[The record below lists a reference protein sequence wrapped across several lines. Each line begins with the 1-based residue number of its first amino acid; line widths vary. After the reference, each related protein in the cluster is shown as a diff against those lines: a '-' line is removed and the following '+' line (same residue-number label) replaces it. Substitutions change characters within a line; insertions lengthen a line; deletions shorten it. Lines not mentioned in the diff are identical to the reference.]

1 MPWKFSDGS
10 GAIMLINIRTDI
22 QTKSQTYI
30 TDNNTPS
37 LGYAARV
44 VFRQT
49 HETVLTNKVENI
61 LKSQK

>member
-1 MPWKFSDGS
+1 
-10 GAIMLINIRTDI
+10 MLINIRTDI